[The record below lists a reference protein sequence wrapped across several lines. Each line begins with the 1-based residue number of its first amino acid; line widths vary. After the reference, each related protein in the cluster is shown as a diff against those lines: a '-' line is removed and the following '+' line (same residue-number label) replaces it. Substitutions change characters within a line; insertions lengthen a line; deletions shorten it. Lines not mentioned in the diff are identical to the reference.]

1 MSNEFRKGHF
11 IVLYGINNIGKSV
24 QAKKLVDWFNKNNMP
39 AEYVKYPIYDLK
51 PYGPQINEQ
60 LRGPKGQT
68 MSEERL
74 QFLYA
79 LNRLQFEPTLAGKLD
94 AGTTIVAE
102 DYTGTSFAWGS
113 AKGAKLNYLVEM
125 NRDLICE
132 DLAVLF
138 HGKRF
143 KTGVEEKHIHENN
156 TLLVEKSRK
165 IHYCLAQK
173 FGWKILDANQSE
185 DRVFNDLLAIVR
197 RELKI

>member
-1 MSNEFRKGHF
+1 MPNEFHKGHF

-24 QAKKLVDWFNKNNMP
+24 QAKKLVDWFNKSGTP
-39 AEYVKYPIYDLK
+39 AEYIKYPVYDLK
-51 PYGPQINEQ
+51 PYGPEINEQ

-68 MSEERL
+68 MPEERL

-94 AGTTIVAE
+94 AGITVVAE
-102 DYTGTSFAWGS
+102 DYTGTSFAWGN
-113 AKGAKLNYLVEM
+113 AKGVSLNYIMEM
-125 NRDLICE
+125 NRDLMRE
-132 DLAVLF
+132 DLAILF

-143 KTGVEEKHIHENN
+143 KTGTEERHIHENN
-156 TLLVEKSRK
+156 PLLVEKSRK
-165 IHYCLAQK
+165 IHYCLAKK

-185 DRVFNDLLAIVR
+185 GRVFNDLLAIVK